1 MSDMAVETQR
11 ERLTPGGRRLARA
24 AGLFY
29 LVTFVAGT
37 IALIT
42 RGPVGMVAGAIA
54 AAAYVAV
61 TVLFYFLFKPV
72 DRWLSLI
79 AAIVSL
85 GGIAVS
91 AVRLLPVN
99 PLVFFGVYCTLL
111 ALLIARSSFVPKV
124 LGGLLA
130 FAALG
135 WFTFADPALARSLYP
150 YNFAPG
156 MIGEGALTVWLLA
169 LGGRRADA
177 PAHA

>member
-1 MSDMAVETQR
+1 MAMETTTKP
-11 ERLTPGGRRLARA
+11 EEHLTGPRARLAQV

-37 IALIT
+37 IALVG
-42 RGPVGMVAGAIA
+42 RGTAAMIAGAIA

-61 TVLFYFLFKPV
+61 TVLLYFLFKPV

-85 GGIAVS
+85 AGIFVGAM
-91 AVRLLPVN
+91 RLLPVS
-99 PLVFFGVYCTLL
+99 PLVFFGVYCGLL
-111 ALLIARSSFVPKV
+111 AILILKSTFVPTW

-135 WFTFADPALARSLYP
+135 WFTFADPALARSLSP
-150 YNFAPG
+150 WNFAPG
-156 MIGEGALTVWLLA
+156 MVGEGAFTVWLLTRR
-169 LGGRRADA
+169 GR
-177 PAHA
+177 